1 MITEYLN
8 IPYDEYALSDQEV
21 TEIENYAA
29 ELYVRLLNKVESL
42 GLTMTD
48 CVITKFTQEELD
60 AMPIAKDR
68 VEIPPCQ
75 LPHSI
80 ETPVQIGD
88 TLYSIVG
95 CTENPQAFEVS
106 RIQLTKEYG
115 LEFGAYSRNQTY
127 RVFTPDLIGKEI
139 FLTLEGAKDALKTK
153 Q

>member
-1 MITEYLN
+1 MVTEYLN
-8 IPYDEYALSDQEV
+8 IPYDEYALNDQEI
-21 TEIENYAA
+21 TEIENCAA
-29 ELYVRLLNKVESL
+29 ELYVRLVNKVASL

-48 CVITKFTQEELD
+48 FVITKFTQEELD
-60 AMPIAKDR
+60 TMPIAKDH
-68 VEIPPCQ
+68 VEILPCQ

-88 TLYSIVG
+88 ILYSIVG
-95 CTENPQAFEVS
+95 CAENPQAFEVS

-139 FLTLEGAKDALKTK
+139 FLTMDEAKEALKTK